1 MAIGFGTLLS
11 AGMGIWGGLQAQAAA
26 DTSAA
31 MAWSTADRKFTNE
44 KYGMQAGMGMSLA
57 QLNNNALAQR
67 ENAANTKD
75 MALFGAGELSR
86 KRSQSSVDN
95 FQRMLGAQNSEQA
108 RDAQRFQG
116 LLNATGQG
124 LQSRSNAAGWFGPI
138 AQDHIDRSVFRG

>member
-57 QLNNNALAQR
+57 QMNNNALAQK
-67 ENAANTKD
+67 ENARNTKD
-75 MALFGAGELSR
+75 VALWGAKVLSDEKGR
-86 KRSQSSVDN
+86 AQVRN
-95 FQRMLGAQNSEQA
+95 FERMLGAQNSEKA

-124 LQSRSNAAGWFGPI
+124 LASRSNAAGWFGPI
-138 AQDHIDRSVFRG
+138 AQDHIDRSVFTG